1 MRKSPIAV
9 TPSMPENTAVPS
21 ERRWMIK
28 LLHDALTA
36 GKPLVPHPNIKLE
49 MNQAMTAAV
58 NDLLDEKLSP
68 QEAAKQGADKVNA
81 LFDQAGGRR

>member
-1 MRKSPIAV
+1 M
-9 TPSMPENTAVPS
+9 PSYKRTDVYKVAAVPS

-36 GKPLVPHPNIKLE
+36 GKALVPHPNIKLE

-81 LFDQAGGRR
+81 LFDQFGIRR